1 MPDDDAGALAW
12 QEQVAAIATSTRWS
26 TRTSDLGAA
35 VAEGLNLDPQLESIP
50 VNMGAKQ
57 VVGGRLR
64 HDHPERRPPDLARAP
79 IGRIPA
85 RQGSVRRYCDHMVVP
100 APAPI
105 TPTDT
110 TGPDRPA
117 RRTGLLITYGSIIA
131 VAAVLGVLTGQLI
144 YFLIVGIV
152 ACGIVWGVGT
162 TVRRSRANRPDT
174 PTEITPTSPDA
185 AGHTNIFAVL
195 ALVFG
200 VMGGLAAIPF
210 GHVARHQ
217 IRRTGENG
225 QGLATAGLIL
235 GYVWLAS
242 IVGVGIWFA
251 IVIATQ

>member
-1 MPDDDAGALAW
+1 M
-12 QEQVAAIATSTRWS
+12 VA
-26 TRTSDLGAA
+26 
-35 VAEGLNLDPQLESIP
+35 
-50 VNMGAKQ
+50 
-57 VVGGRLR
+57 
-64 HDHPERRPPDLARAP
+64 
-79 IGRIPA
+79 
-85 RQGSVRRYCDHMVVP
+85 P

-110 TGPDRPA
+110 TGPDRPV

-131 VAAVLGVLTGQLI
+131 VAPVLGLLTGQLI
-144 YFLIVGIV
+144 YWLIVGIV
-152 ACGIVWGVGT
+152 ACGIVWGVAPI
-162 TVRRSRANRPDT
+162 VRRSRANRPDT